1 MPDGYNIN
9 DSIAQILTSIAMEEI
24 GLSHIINAEGEK
36 IQYVLGTLE
45 GQQLQ
50 QPPTVDQILEVNE
63 SVKDMLSQVSFSQM
77 FLMGKMQAAL
87 GAYKNNPNP
96 PTPPVPANIFA
107 AAGTGRHEVRSMVNS
122 MIVPFG
128 LPSLQIGNDI
138 SYTADY
144 DFIVQSAG
152 RYQID
157 YQLSANEPGGAG
169 FINMRGE
176 LTSNNLG
183 IIDSFNFPQDPF
195 ILMQRSVTTDLQM
208 GDRVKLSIRKTNDAD
223 MSDIE
228 AVSQAI
234 TFIKVN

>member
-45 GQQLQ
+45 GQRPQ
-50 QPPTVDQILEVNE
+50 QPPTVEQILEVNE

-96 PTPPVPANIFA
+96 PIPPTPANIFVA
-107 AAGTGRHEVRSMVNS
+107 SGTGRHEMRTQINRMT
-122 MIVPFG
+122 VPFG
-128 LPSLQIGNDI
+128 SPLLQIGNNI
-138 SYTADY
+138 SQNPDY
-144 DFIVQSAG
+144 DFIVQTTG

-157 YQLSANEPGGAG
+157 YQLSVNESPSAG
-169 FINMRGE
+169 SINMIGE
-176 LTSNNLG
+176 LVNISHG
-183 IIDSFNFPQDPF
+183 IIDSFNFPQNPF
-195 ILMQRSVTTDLQM
+195 TLVQRNVMVDLQA
-208 GDRVKLSIRKTNDAD
+208 GDRVNLSIRKAIDAD
-223 MSDIE
+223 LADIE
-228 AVSQAI
+228 VTSQTI
-234 TFIKVN
+234 TFIKVG